1 MHPTPVA
8 KFRLFAAV
16 VFCGL
21 WTVAVCAA
29 EKNASYQAAL
39 ESIKA
44 DELFQYV
51 DRLASEDMEG
61 REAGTKGGLAAAEYL
76 VEQYKRL
83 HLNAAGDDGKFLQPF
98 EPNMRNVL
106 AILPGSDP
114 QLRDQVIVV
123 CAHFDH
129 IGYGGKLSLG
139 PYGYIHPGADDNA
152 SGTSAVVEL
161 AKAFTILAGP
171 PKRSILFAN
180 WDGEEKGLLGSKH
193 WIDHPTVP
201 LNRVAAALNMD
212 MIGRLREGHLIV
224 IGTRDGYGWRRLL
237 SVHNDVS
244 GLQLNFLWGIKPNAD
259 YFPFTEHDIPALLFH
274 TGLHSEYH
282 RPGDVAKLINRSG
295 MEQVTRIVFGMIYD
309 LADRPGPVPGFRAAA
324 RHETPETEQA
334 VLGQKTKPADRL
346 GVGWNEDAA
355 VTDGVRV
362 SMVAAGSPAEKAGLR
377 VDDCIV
383 KFSGQDIRSDD
394 DFFGV
399 VCTAENPASMT
410 VKRPGEEK
418 TLVLPVKLPGSP
430 LKWGILWRADDA
442 EPGVIILTHVVRGSP
457 AAQAGLGVEDRI
469 YQVGGRDF
477 ADEAGFAL
485 LAKTLSEPVQLL
497 VERDGRLRSV
507 LLRPRQVEP
516 LKRAA

>member
-1 MHPTPVA
+1 MRHLPWL
-8 KFRLFAAV
+8 KSRLFVAV
-16 VFCGL
+16 FFCSL

-44 DELFQYV
+44 DELYQYV

-76 VEQYKRL
+76 VEQYKQL
-83 HLNAAGDDGKFLQPF
+83 HLNAAGDDGKFFQQF

-129 IGYGGKLSLG
+129 IGYGRFMSLG

-152 SGTSAVVEL
+152 SGTSAVIEL
-161 AKAFTILAGP
+161 AKAFTMLA

-193 WIDHPTVP
+193 WVTHPTMP
-201 LNRVAAALNMD
+201 LDRVTVALNLD
-212 MIGRLREGHLIV
+212 MIGRLRDKSLMVMGSRS
-224 IGTRDGYGWRRLL
+224 GFGMRRLL

-244 GLQLNFLWGIKPNAD
+244 DLQFNLLWGLHGNAD
-259 YFPFTEHDIPALLFH
+259 HFPFTEHDIPALLFH
-274 TGLHSEYH
+274 TGVHPEYH
-282 RPGDVAKLINRSG
+282 KPTDVAKLINREG
-295 MEQVTRIVFGMIYD
+295 MQVVTRLAFGLIYD
-309 LADRPGPVPGFRAAA
+309 LADRPEPVPGFRAAA
-324 RHETPETEQA
+324 RQETPETEKNILA
-334 VLGQKTKPADRL
+334 QKAKPADRL
-346 GVGWNEDAA
+346 GVGWNEDASA
-355 VTDGVRV
+355 TGGVHV
-362 SMVAAGSPAEKAGLR
+362 SMVAPGSPSEKAGLR

-383 KFSGQDIRSDD
+383 RFDGRDIRSDD
-394 DFFGV
+394 DFFGA
-399 VCTAENPASMT
+399 VCTADAAATMT

-418 TLVLPVKLPGSP
+418 SLDLPVKLPGSP
-430 LKWGILWRADDA
+430 LRWGILWRVDDA
-442 EPGVIILTHVVRGSP
+442 EPGVVILTHVVPGSP
-457 AAQAGLGVEDRI
+457 AAQAGLGIEDRI

-477 ADEAGFAL
+477 TDETAFAL
-485 LAKTLSEPVQLL
+485 LAKTLSKPVQLL
-497 VERDGRLRSV
+497 VERNGRLRTV
-507 LLRPRQVEP
+507 TLQPRQAEP